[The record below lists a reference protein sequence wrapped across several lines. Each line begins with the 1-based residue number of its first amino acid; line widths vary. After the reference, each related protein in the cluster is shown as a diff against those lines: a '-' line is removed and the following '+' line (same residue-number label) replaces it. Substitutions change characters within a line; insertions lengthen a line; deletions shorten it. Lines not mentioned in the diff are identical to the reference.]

1 MGLSQVGV
9 QILLILSR
17 CIVIVPPYQLPIAST
32 PVACLV
38 IPLRSAIRPPPHWHC
53 DRLELNVGAT
63 NRQTQ
68 AQRIAFYSLYF
79 SFIVGGLEGF
89 PNTLRYLLFA
99 GVFKELE
106 SSCSSLLRV
115 KVTDNRLRRLL
126 DRRSEHE
133 ERFSHS
139 NRKRTEEKSL
149 RGRWR

>member
-1 MGLSQVGV
+1 MGLSQGDV
-9 QILLILSR
+9 QILLILSH
-17 CIVIVPPYQLPIAST
+17 CIVIVPPCQLPIAST

-38 IPLRSAIRPPPHWHC
+38 VPLRSAIRPPPHWHC
-53 DRLELNVGAT
+53 DKLELNVSTT

-68 AQRIAFYSLYF
+68 AQCIACYSLSF

-89 PNTLRYLLFA
+89 RNTLRYLLFA
-99 GVFKELE
+99 GGFKEPE

-115 KVTDNRLRRLL
+115 KETDNRLRRLL
-126 DRRSEHE
+126 GRRSEHE

-139 NRKRTEEKSL
+139 NKKRTEEESL